1 MCYLLFFSKIN
12 LKLHIVWILS
22 VAYLVQKRNTTAEN
36 VSDILTNLYFHDEDG
51 DHNESDNK
59 QWIEFDCV

>member
-1 MCYLLFFSKIN
+1 M
-12 LKLHIVWILS
+12 S

-36 VSDILTNLYFHDEDG
+36 VGDILTNLYFHDEDG
-51 DHNESDNK
+51 DRNESDNK